1 MTIERNLPFPDY
13 LNHPAFGSSDL
24 RNFARLPALCDW
36 HRRNRTNGTDATAL
50 GTAAHCLI
58 LTPTLFADTYQVKPA
73 GMTFASKVGKAWRD
87 EKRAAGYQDDNL
99 LSQAEMDQVDTI
111 ARAFEQKR
119 IAAKSLRDAVAT
131 EASIFWKQDGLSCK
145 GRPDWFTKTHVYDL
159 KVSVHASKDIGT
171 LRYRA
176 WAEGW
181 MHQAAHNRAGLRLN
195 GYPDVAAAR
204 LVVIAPEGPSA
215 VQTYCL
221 QISEHTLDVIE
232 LEMESIRLG
241 MVKCVETG
249 IWPGMPDD
257 WETIEIPASAY
268 AADIDESMMADAV
281 EVE

>member
-13 LNHPAFGSSDL
+13 LAHPAFGSSDL

-36 HRRNRTNGTDATAL
+36 HRRNRGTGTDATAL

-73 GMTFASKVGKAWRD
+73 GMTFASKEGKAWRD

-99 LSQAEMDQVDTI
+99 LSQAEMEQVDTI

-119 IAAKSLRDAVAT
+119 IAAKSLRDAVAA
-131 EASIFWKQDGLSCK
+131 EASVFWTQDGLKCK
-145 GRPDWFTKTHVYDL
+145 ARPDWFTRTCSYDL

-181 MHQAAHNRAGLRLN
+181 MHQGAHVRAGLRAN
-195 GYPDVAAAR
+195 GFPDVAKHR
-204 LVVIAPEGPSA
+204 LVVIAPKGPSA
-215 VQTYCL
+215 VHTYCL
-221 QISEHTLDVIE
+221 ELSEHTLDVIE
-232 LEMESIRLG
+232 LEQESIRLG
-241 MVKCVETG
+241 MVKCVESG
-249 IWPGMPDD
+249 IWPGTPDD
-257 WETIEIPASAY
+257 WETIEIPESALT
-268 AADIDESMMADAV
+268 ADIDEE
-281 EVE
+281 EVASD

>member
-1 MTIERNLPFPDY
+1 MTIERTLPFPDY

-58 LTPTLFADTYQVKPA
+58 LTPTLFHQQYIVKPD
-73 GMTFASKVGKAWRD
+73 GMTFASKDGKAWR
-87 EKRAAGYQDDNL
+87 EEQRAAGYSDDNM
-99 LSQAEMDQVDTI
+99 LSQSEMAQINAI
-111 ARAFEQKR
+111 ACAFEQKR
-119 IAAKSLRDAVAT
+119 IAAKSLRDAVAA
-131 EASIFWKQDGLSCK
+131 EASVFWTQDGLKCK
-145 GRPDWFTKTHVYDL
+145 ARPDWFTRTCSYDL
-159 KVSVHASKDIGT
+159 KISVHASKDIGT

-181 MHQAAHNRAGLRLN
+181 MHQGAHVRAGLRAN
-195 GYPDVAAAR
+195 GFPDVAKHR
-204 LVVIAPEGPSA
+204 LVVIAPKGPSS

-221 QISEHTLDVIE
+221 ELSEHTLDVIE

-249 IWPGMPDD
+249 IWPGTPDD
-257 WETIEIPASAY
+257 WETIEIPESALTADLDEEEVAS
-268 AADIDESMMADAV
+268 D
-281 EVE
+281 